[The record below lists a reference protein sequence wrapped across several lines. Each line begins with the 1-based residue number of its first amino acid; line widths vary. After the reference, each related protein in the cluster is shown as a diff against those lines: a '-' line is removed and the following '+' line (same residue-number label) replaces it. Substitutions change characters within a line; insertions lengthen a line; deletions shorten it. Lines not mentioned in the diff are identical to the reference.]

1 MASASRSLTWW
12 NSADRAHLNVEEAI
26 RETDKHDSVRQ
37 QEDQHHLRLYS
48 DREWKLANATDLR
61 SRLVGNFQARKRQ
74 RLSLNVVKNAI
85 DGWVNLICQSRPH
98 ITFLTKGADWG
109 LQKKARLRTRFVE
122 AHFHANKAYS
132 LGNRVAKNAGIFG
145 AGFVHV
151 VKAEGRIEY
160 ELCLPGE
167 VRVDPF
173 ESVAG
178 DPRSIYRVRTIDR
191 YVAAARWP
199 KYKKEILAAKSA
211 YGNSDRLPFIDAWHL
226 ASGPKSKDGVHAQV
240 IPGVCTVGF
249 EPYKWSEF
257 PIVGFRFDE
266 APLGW
271 YGQGIAE
278 EISGI
283 QYEVNVIL
291 RTIQSNMWSGGNLKV
306 AVELGS
312 NVQSSAL
319 SNQLGCP
326 VIEYAGKPPT
336 FFAND
341 VASPQLF
348 SHLQYLEQKA
358 YDTTG
363 ISQMN
368 AQSMTPFAS
377 MSGRARIVAD
387 QAYSKRFVTCQQRYE
402 DFFQGLSERTLE
414 AAADLAEAGEDLE
427 VVFPGRDY
435 LETIRYSDI
444 AGEQH
449 DFDCEAWSA
458 SLAGETPAARLAQ
471 IEQMLSMGMIDLA
484 GAMYLYEVP
493 HDLRAYMEET
503 LAPIELAREA
513 IDRIIEDGEPM
524 TPTPMMDLARAA
536 KSAQLWYQRGVLRG
550 VDPERLHMLLDFQ
563 KMASHM
569 LQMAAGPANN
579 NAAQNGPVPVPGP
592 GAAPPDGS
600 GGPPELAGQTLPV
613 APVQA
618 AIGM

>member
-1 MASASRSLTWW
+1 MAANRARASLRWWTDKAGAHRS
-12 NSADRAHLNVEEAI
+12 VENAI
-26 RETDKHDSVRQ
+26 RESEKHDSARRT
-37 QEDQHHLRLYS
+37 EDQHHLRLYS
-48 DREWKLANATDLR
+48 DREWKLAQATDLR
-61 SRLVGNFQARKRQ
+61 SQLVGNFQARKRQ

-122 AHFHANKAYS
+122 AHFHANNAYS
-132 LGNRVAKNAGIFG
+132 LGTRIAKNAAIFG
-145 AGFVHV
+145 VGFIHV
-151 VKAEGRIEY
+151 IKAHGRIEY
-160 ELCLPGE
+160 DLCLPGE
-167 VRVDPF
+167 VRVDPY
-173 ESVAG
+173 ESLAG

-199 KYKKEILAAKSA
+199 KHAQQIINAPVSGG
-211 YGNSDRLPFIDAWHL
+211 GNSDRLPFIDAWHL
-226 ASGPKSKDGVHAQV
+226 ASGPDATDGIHAQI

-249 EPYKWSEF
+249 DEYKWDEF
-257 PIVGFRFDE
+257 PIIPFRFDD

-271 YGQGIAE
+271 YGQGVAE
-278 EISGI
+278 ELSGI
-283 QYEVNVIL
+283 QYEINVIL
-291 RTIQSNMWSGGNLKV
+291 RTIQANMWSGGNLKV
-306 AVELGS
+306 AVMAGS
-312 NVQSSAL
+312 NVQPSML

-326 VIEYAGKPPT
+326 VIEYTGTAPT
-336 FFAND
+336 FFAHD

-363 ISQMN
+363 ISQMS

-377 MSGRARIVAD
+377 MSGRARIVA
-387 QAYSKRFVTCQQRYE
+387 ATEYSKRFVTCQQRYE
-402 DFFQGLSERTLE
+402 DLFQSLAERTLE
-414 AAADLAEAGEDLE
+414 AAADLAEDGEDLE

-435 LETIRYSDI
+435 LEQIRYSDI
-444 AGEQH
+444 AGEKN

-471 IEQMLSMGMIDLA
+471 IEQMLTMGMIDLA

-513 IDRIIEDGEPM
+513 IDRIIEDGEPT
-524 TPTPMMDLARAA
+524 TPTPMMDLARAM

-550 VDPERLHMLLDFQ
+550 VDPERLNMLLDFQ

-579 NAAQNGPVPVPGP
+579 NAAQAGPVPVPSP
-592 GAAPPDGS
+592 PPDGS
-600 GGPPELAGQTLPV
+600 GGPPALAGQTLTT

>member
-1 MASASRSLTWW
+1 MAKADRSLAWW
-12 NSADRAHLNVEEAI
+12 GSKDRAHLSVEQAI

-37 QEDQHHLRLYS
+37 TEDQHHLRLYS
-48 DREWKLANATDLR
+48 DREWKLAQATDLR
-61 SRLVGNFQARKRQ
+61 SRMIGNFQARKRQ
-74 RLSLNVVKNAI
+74 KLSLNVVKNAI

-122 AHFHANKAYS
+122 AVFHANKAYA

-151 VKAEGRIEY
+151 VKANGRIEY

-167 VRVDPF
+167 VLVDPF

-178 DPRSIYRVRTIDR
+178 DPRSIYRQRTIDR

-199 KYKKEILAAKSA
+199 KFRDKILSAKNQR
-211 YGNSDRLPFIDAWHL
+211 GNSDRLPFIDAWHL
-226 ASGPKSKDGVHAQV
+226 ASGPDAHDGVHAQV

-249 EPYKWSEF
+249 EEYKWDEF

-278 EISGI
+278 ELSGI
-283 QYEVNVIL
+283 QYEINVIL
-291 RTIQSNMWSGGNLKV
+291 RTIQANMWSGGNLKV
-306 AVELGS
+306 AVKLGS
-312 NVQSSAL
+312 NIQKSSL
-319 SNQLGCP
+319 SNELGCP
-326 VIEYAGKPPT
+326 VIEYADTPPT
-336 FFAND
+336 FFAHD

-348 SHLQYLEQKA
+348 SHLQYLEQEA
-358 YDTTG
+358 YQITG
-363 ISQMN
+363 ISQMS
-368 AQSMTPFAS
+368 AQSQTPFAS
-377 MSGRARIVAD
+377 MSGRARLVAT
-387 QAYSKRFVTCQQRYE
+387 QEYSKRFVTCQQRYE
-402 DFFQGLSERTLE
+402 DFFEALSNRTLE
-414 AAADLAEAGEDLE
+414 AAADLSDAGEDLE
-427 VVFPGRDY
+427 VIFPGRDY

-444 AGEQH
+444 AGEKH

-471 IEQMLSMGMIDLA
+471 IDQMLSLGMIDLA

-493 HDLRAYMEET
+493 HDLRAYMEEQ
-503 LAPIELAREA
+503 LAPTELAREA

-524 TPTPMMDLARAA
+524 TPTPMMDLAKAA

-550 VDPERLHMLLDFQ
+550 VDPDRLNMLLDFQ

-579 NAAQNGPVPVPGP
+579 NAAPGAPMLGP
-592 GAAPPDGS
+592 GGGAPPPGAM
-600 GGPPELAGQTLPV
+600 GGPPELSGQNLPL

-618 AIGM
+618 AVGM

>member
-1 MASASRSLTWW
+1 
-12 NSADRAHLNVEEAI
+12 
-26 RETDKHDSVRQ
+26 
-37 QEDQHHLRLYS
+37 LRLYS
-48 DREWKLANATDLR
+48 DREWKLAQATDLR
-61 SRLVGNFQARKRQ
+61 SQMVGNFQARKRQ

-122 AHFHANKAYS
+122 AHFHANKAYA

-151 VKAEGRIEY
+151 IKADGRIEY
-160 ELCLPGE
+160 DVCLPGE
-167 VRVDPF
+167 VRVDPY
-173 ESVAG
+173 ESLAG
-178 DPRSIYRVRTIDR
+178 DPRSLYRVRTIDR

-199 KYKKEILAAKSA
+199 EHAKAILAAK
-211 YGNSDRLPFIDAWHL
+211 GVGGGTNSDRLPFVDAWHL
-226 ASGPKSKDGVHAQV
+226 RSGPKADDGVHAQ
-240 IPGVCTVGF
+240 ILPGVCTVAF
-249 EPYKWSEF
+249 DEYRWDEF
-257 PIVGFRFDE
+257 PVIAFRFDD

-278 EISGI
+278 ELSGI
-283 QYEVNVIL
+283 QYEINVIL

-306 AVELGS
+306 AVEAGS
-312 NVQSSAL
+312 NVQSSQL
-319 SNQLGCP
+319 SNELGCP
-326 VIEYAGKPPT
+326 VIEYVGTAPH
-336 FFAND
+336 FFAHD

-363 ISQMN
+363 ISQMS

-377 MSGRARIVAD
+377 MSGRARIVA
-387 QAYSKRFVTCQQRYE
+387 ATEYSKRFITCQQRYE
-402 DFFQGLSERTLE
+402 DLFQAMAERTLE
-414 AAADLAEAGEDLE
+414 AAADLAEDGQNLV

-435 LETIRYSDI
+435 LEQISYEDV
-444 AGEQH
+444 AGEKD

-471 IEQMLSMGMIDLA
+471 IEQMLTMGMIDLA

-493 HDLRAYMEET
+493 HDLRAFMEET

-513 IDRIIEDGEPM
+513 IDRIIEDGVPM
-524 TPTPMMDLARAA
+524 TPTPMMDLARAM
-536 KSAQLWYQRGVLRG
+536 KSAQLWYQRGVLRN

-563 KMASHM
+563 KMCAHM
-569 LQMAAGPANN
+569 LQIAGGAANN

-592 GAAPPDGS
+592 GAGPLPDGS
-600 GGPPELAGQTLPV
+600 GGPPALSGQTLPV

>member
-1 MASASRSLTWW
+1 MAANRSLAWW
-12 NSADRAHLNVEEAI
+12 NSADRAHLTVESAI
-26 RETDKHDSVRQ
+26 RETDKHDSARRT
-37 QEDQHHLRLYS
+37 EDQHHLRLYS
-48 DREWKLANATDLR
+48 DREWKLAAATDLR
-61 SRLVGNFQARKRQ
+61 STMIGNFQARKRQ
-74 RLSLNVVKNAI
+74 KLSLNVVKNSI

-151 VKAEGRIEY
+151 MKVNGRIEY

-178 DPRSIYRVRTIDR
+178 DPRSIYRARTIDR
-191 YVAAARWP
+191 NVAAARWP
-199 KYKKEILAAKSA
+199 KCAKQILAARA
-211 YGNSDRLPFIDAWHL
+211 PHGNSDRLPFIDAWHL
-226 ASGPKSKDGVHAQV
+226 ASGPKSKDGIHAQV
-240 IPGVCTVGF
+240 IPGVCTV
-249 EPYKWSEF
+249 EWDDEYSWEEF

-278 EISGI
+278 ELSGI
-283 QYEVNVIL
+283 QYEINVIL

-306 AVELGS
+306 AVQRGS
-312 NVQSSAL
+312 NVQPSSL
-319 SNQLGCP
+319 SNELGCP
-326 VIEYAGKPPT
+326 VIEFSTTPPN
-336 FFAND
+336 FFAHD

-348 SHLQYLEQKA
+348 EHLKYLEQEA
-358 YDTTG
+358 YTITG
-363 ISQMN
+363 ISQMS
-368 AQSMTPFAS
+368 AQSQTPFAS
-377 MSGRARIVAD
+377 MSGRARLVAA
-387 QAYSKRFVTCQQRYE
+387 QEYSKRFVTCQQRYE
-402 DFFQGLSERTLE
+402 DFFQSLAERTLE
-414 AAADLAEAGEDLE
+414 AAADLADSGEDLE

-444 AGEQH
+444 AGEHH

-471 IEQMLSMGMIDLA
+471 IDQMLSMGMIDLA

-493 HDLRAYMEET
+493 HDLRAYMEEQ
-503 LAPIELAREA
+503 LAPTELAREA

-524 TPTPMMDLARAA
+524 TPTPMMDLAKAA

-550 VDPERLHMLLDFQ
+550 VDADRLNLLLDFQ

-569 LQMAAGPANN
+569 LQIASQPANN
-579 NAAQNGPVPVPGP
+579 NAAPPPAP
-592 GAAPPDGS
+592 GAP
-600 GGPPELAGQTLPV
+600 GGPPQLAGQVLPV

-618 AIGM
+618 AVGM

>member
-1 MASASRSLTWW
+1 MAASAGRSLAWW
-12 NSADRAHLNVEEAI
+12 SSKDNAHKRVEEAI
-26 RETDKHDSVRQ
+26 RETDRHDTVRTT
-37 QEDQHHLRLYS
+37 EDQHHLRLYS
-48 DREWKLANATDLR
+48 DREWKLAQATDLR

-74 RLSLNVVKNAI
+74 KLSLNVVKNCI
-85 DGWVNLICQSRPH
+85 DGWVNLICQNRPH

-122 AHFHANKAYS
+122 AHFHANNAYG
-132 LGNRVAKNAGIFG
+132 LGARVAKNAAIFG
-145 AGFVHV
+145 SGFVHV
-151 VKAEGRIEY
+151 VKTNGRIEY

-173 ESVAG
+173 ESVAN

-199 KYKKEILAAKSA
+199 KFAKELLSAKSA
-211 YGNSDRLPFIDAWHL
+211 HGDSNRLPFIDAWHL
-226 ASGPKSKDGVHAQV
+226 ASGPDATDGVHARI
-240 IPGVCTVGF
+240 IPGVCTLSY
-249 EPYKWSEF
+249 EEYKWEDF
-257 PIVGFRFDE
+257 PIVGFRFDD

-271 YGQGIAE
+271 YGCGIAE
-278 EISGI
+278 ELSGI
-283 QYEVNVIL
+283 QYEINVIL
-291 RTIQSNMWSGGNLKV
+291 RTIQANIWSGGNLKV
-306 AVELGS
+306 AVQRGS
-312 NVQSSAL
+312 NVQPSML
-319 SNQLGCP
+319 SNELGCP
-326 VIEYAGKPPT
+326 VIEYVDKAPT

-341 VASPQLF
+341 IASPQLF
-348 SHLQYLEQKA
+348 QHLSFLETKA

-368 AQSMTPFAS
+368 AQSQTPFAS
-377 MSGRARIVAD
+377 MSGRARLVAD

-402 DFFQGLSERTLE
+402 DFFEKLSNRTLE
-414 AAADLAEAGEDLE
+414 AAADLSEAGEDLE
-427 VVFPGRDY
+427 VIFPGRDY

-444 AGEQH
+444 AGEKH

-471 IEQMLSMGMIDLA
+471 IDQMLSLGMIDLA

-493 HDLRAYMEET
+493 HDLRAYMEEQ
-503 LAPIELAREA
+503 LAPTELAREA

-524 TPTPMMDLARAA
+524 TPTPMMDLAKAA

-550 VDPERLHMLLDFQ
+550 VDPERLYLLLDFQ

-579 NAAQNGPVPVPGP
+579 NAAPGAPAPALGP
-592 GAAPPDGS
+592 GD
-600 GGPPELAGQTLPV
+600 GGPPQLAGQTLPL
-613 APVQA
+613 APVQSA
-618 AIGM
+618 VGM